1 MPWIFQSNGLG
12 ICLRHKSAP
21 SSKFASVP
29 YPIHILHRPQQLKN
43 PRHNLPK
50 TVTQV
55 SRFPRPR
62 KAKTFAN
69 LQMLDSCKQFLWQTG
84 NVQQG
89 LPVAVN
95 KEAAKGMCRH
105 FLRSTRRDQKR
116 LTAWFGQLRLTL
128 SCDRVTVGDSPIW
141 GGLRKDE
148 MSAFSCQ
155 CTWVG
160 TRAGIFW
167 PSVPSNLRSD
177 QKLNLSQKPTRFS
190 LEMFN

>member
-1 MPWIFQSNGLG
+1 MAWESASGTSLLPPQNLPQ
-12 ICLRHKSAP
+12 CLIPSTSCIARN
-21 SSKFASVP
+21 SSKIHGMI
-29 YPIHILHRPQQLKN
+29 YPKQWLRLAAFPGLAKQ
-43 PRHNLPK
+43 RHSPTCRCL
-50 TVTQV
+50 T
-55 SRFPRPR
+55 R
-62 KAKTFAN
+62 AN
-69 LQMLDSCKQFLWQTG
+69 SFCGRRG

-141 GGLRKDE
+141 WGLRKDE
-148 MSAFSCQ
+148 MGAFLCQ